1 MHYSTKARLLL
12 AGAAL
17 SLVTGPAFALDGN
30 DVVAKINNAMS
41 SQGGAKLSAEA
52 VSVDGSDV
60 MLKNAKLSADA
71 GEFTIP
77 LGNIKLDD
85 VAENNGGY
93 TVETV
98 TFDNVQMKDEKA
110 NFSASDISISG
121 LVIPANPNG
130 DTLDA
135 VMLYDEAHV
144 GKVVATVE
152 GKQAFSID
160 DVNMTSE
167 VADDNA
173 SVGFDVKVN
182 GIKAD
187 LSMIEDPAAKD
198 SLQQLNLTNVDGKI
212 SMVGNWELGSGTIAV
227 EEYALDFAN
236 VGKLDMAF
244 SLSGYTL
251 DFVRSANET
260 AKAMEANA
268 NKEEAQQAANLA
280 MLGLL
285 QRLTFNSAQ
294 IRFDDAGITKR
305 ALDYAG
311 KQQGTSGEQMAQML
325 KAMTPMVLSQYN
337 IPELQNMLS
346 AAVNTYLDKPENLTF
361 TAQPEKGVPFP
372 MIMGAA
378 MGAPNTLPTVLGVKV
393 KAND

>member
-1 MHYSTKARLLL
+1 
-12 AGAAL
+12 
-17 SLVTGPAFALDGN
+17 
-30 DVVAKINNAMS
+30 
-41 SQGGAKLSAEA
+41 
-52 VSVDGSDV
+52 
-60 MLKNAKLSADA
+60 
-71 GEFTIP
+71 
-77 LGNIKLDD
+77 
-85 VAENNGGY
+85 
-93 TVETV
+93 
-98 TFDNVQMKDEKA
+98 
-110 NFSASDISISG
+110 
-121 LVIPANPNG
+121 
-130 DTLDA
+130 
-135 VMLYDEAHV
+135 
-144 GKVVATVE
+144 
-152 GKQAFSID
+152 
-160 DVNMTSE
+160 MTSE

-198 SLQQLNLTNVDGKI
+198 SLQQLNLTNIDGKI
-212 SMVGNWELGSGTIAV
+212 SMVGNWELGPGTIAV

-236 VGKLDMAF
+236 IGKLDMAF
-244 SLSGYTL
+244 SVSGYTL
-251 DFVRSANET
+251 DFIRSANET

-305 ALDYAG
+305 ALDYVG

-346 AAVNTYLDKPENLTF
+346 AAVNTYLDKPESLTF
-361 TAQPEKGVPFP
+361 TAQPQKGVPFP